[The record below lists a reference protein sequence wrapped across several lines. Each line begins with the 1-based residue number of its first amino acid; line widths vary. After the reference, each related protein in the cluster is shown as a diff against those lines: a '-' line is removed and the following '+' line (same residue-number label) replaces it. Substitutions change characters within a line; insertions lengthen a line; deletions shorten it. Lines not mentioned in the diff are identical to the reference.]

1 MTTKTFKDYCSSYED
16 TDLCNGSIIVDFNL
30 GTDSIPWLKAHRDFI
45 EDSYRSG
52 LIYGHGAR
60 CLQYM
65 WKLIVDELPQNF
77 SFLEIGV
84 YKGQILSLMQLC
96 ADQTNKTAKIVGVTP
111 LHDPDFA
118 KYNRLPYIENIYKQF
133 STTMD
138 NTTIIDG
145 KSQDKEIIA
154 KVHSMGPYDVVYIDG
169 DHGYQP
175 TVDDIKNY
183 DVCLKSGGLMVV
195 DDASNFKNIPT
206 YASNF
211 KGIIEVSEAVRDT
224 LEKDPNYKEILTCMH
239 VRVFRKK

>member
-1 MTTKTFKDYCSSYED
+1 MTIKTFKDYCKSYED
-16 TDLCNGSIIVDFNL
+16 TDTCNGTIIIDFNL

-45 EDSYRSG
+45 EESYRNG

-65 WKLIVDELPQNF
+65 WKLIVDEMPQDF

-96 ADQTNKTAKIVGVTP
+96 ADKAGKTTKIVGVTP
-111 LHDPDFA
+111 LNDPDFA
-118 KYNRLPYIENIYKQF
+118 KYNRMPYIENIYQQF
-133 STTMD
+133 GLTMD

-145 KSQDKEIIA
+145 RSQEKAIIT
-154 KVHSMGPYDVVYIDG
+154 KVHSMGQYDIVYVDG

-175 TVDDIKNY
+175 TVDDIQNF
-183 DVCLKSGGLMVV
+183 DTCLKSGGLMVV

-224 LEKDPNYKEILTCMH
+224 LEKNSNYEELLTCMH

>member
-1 MTTKTFKDYCSSYED
+1 MSTKTFTNYCNSYED
-16 TDLCNGSIIVDFNL
+16 TDAYNGSTIVDFNM
-30 GTDSIPWLKAHRDFI
+30 GTDSIPWLKEHRDFI
-45 EDSYRSG
+45 EESYRNG

-96 ADQTNKTAKIVGVTP
+96 ADKAGKKAKIVGVTP
-111 LHDPDFA
+111 LNDPDFA
-118 KYNRLPYIENIYKQF
+118 KYNRLPYIENIYKRF
-133 STTMD
+133 SVTMD

-145 KSQDKEIIA
+145 KSQDSEVIVR
-154 KVHSMGPYDVVYIDG
+154 VHSMGPYDVVYVDG

-183 DVCLKSGGLMVV
+183 DTCLKSGGLMVV

-206 YASNF
+206 WASTF
-211 KGIIEVSEAVRDT
+211 KGLIEVSEAVRDT
-224 LEKDPNYKEILTCMH
+224 LEKDPNYEELLTCMH